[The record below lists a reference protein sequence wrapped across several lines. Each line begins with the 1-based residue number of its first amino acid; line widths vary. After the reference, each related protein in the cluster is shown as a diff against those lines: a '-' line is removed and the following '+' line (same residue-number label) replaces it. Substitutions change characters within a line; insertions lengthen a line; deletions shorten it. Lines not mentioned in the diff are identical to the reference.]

1 MARLERLEPECGDR
15 ARVRRIGRCVSGA
28 SWIYLAIAWLLIS
41 PLPRVHAAR
50 SPEYQLK
57 AAFLF
62 NFAKFIE
69 WPAAAEDTT
78 LSLGILG
85 DDPFG
90 EAFDPIE
97 GQMVGGRRLAV
108 RRSVRL
114 DELEHCHML
123 FVCPSEQEQFDEIL
137 AHFKGRDV
145 LLVGDVEGFARRGGM
160 INFFLHGNKL
170 RFEVNVNA
178 LERTD
183 LKVSSKLL
191 KLGQIVRDEE

>member
-1 MARLERLEPECGDR
+1 M
-15 ARVRRIGRCVSGA
+15 
-28 SWIYLAIAWLLIS
+28 S
-41 PLPRVHAAR
+41 PLPRAYAAR

-69 WPAAAEDTT
+69 WPPAAEDTT

-90 EAFDPIE
+90 EAFNPIE
-97 GQMVGGRRLAV
+97 GQVIGGRRLAV
-108 RRSVRL
+108 RRSIRIE
-114 DELEHCHML
+114 DLEHCHIL
-123 FVCPSEQEQFDEIL
+123 FVCPSEKGQFDKIL

-145 LLVGDVEGFARRGGM
+145 LLVSDVEGFARRGGM
-160 INFFLHGNKL
+160 INFFPHDNKL

-178 LERTD
+178 IERTD
-183 LKVSSKLL
+183 LKISSKLL
-191 KLGQIVRDEE
+191 KLGRIVRDGK